1 MTPPTPYL
9 DKWYRNH
16 ASLTK
21 TQVLERLI
29 ADLWYQYP
37 TWPSTF
43 SGCAGGCG
51 NPARGGALCPQCVMN
66 ALAELVGERLA
77 AKYAASVDE
86 CATARNI
93 LYAAVSEG

>member
-1 MTPPTPYL
+1 MSTPYL
-9 DKWYRNH
+9 DTWYPNH

-37 TWPSTF
+37 QWPSTF
-43 SGCAGGCG
+43 SKCVDGGCQ
-51 NPARGGALCPQCVMN
+51 NMARGGALCPQCVTN
-66 ALAELVGERLA
+66 ALAELAGSEPAHIYARTVQQCA
-77 AKYAASVDE
+77 A
-86 CATARNI
+86 ARAR